1 MTAPAGPALRV
12 VIADDDPRV
21 RTDFTALLDLESD
34 IAVVGTAA
42 DGVGAVEIST
52 RLLPHVV
59 VMDVRMPGR
68 DGIEATRA
76 LRRRHHDRCRVLV
89 VTTFDLDEYVLG
101 AVRAGAAGFLLKDQA
116 PEVLAPAVRT
126 VAAGQGIVSPRATAR
141 LLRELVAPGLADDR
155 PAAGLT
161 EREADVVALIA
172 RGLSN
177 EEIAQQARIT
187 RATVKTHVSNV
198 LAKLGLTSRLQ
209 VVVWAYENG
218 LAPPPG

>member
-1 MTAPAGPALRV
+1 MNVGPALRV
-12 VIADDDPRV
+12 VVADDDPRV
-21 RTDFTALLDLESD
+21 RTDFSTLLDLEPD

-42 DGVGAVEIST
+42 DGADAVELAA

-68 DGIEATRA
+68 SGIEATRI
-76 LRRRHHDRCRVLV
+76 LRRRHRDRCRVLV

-101 AVRAGAAGFLLKDQA
+101 AVRAGAAGFLLEDQA
-116 PEVLAPAVRT
+116 PELLAPAVRT
-126 VAAGQGIVSPRATAR
+126 VAAGEGVVAPRATAR
-141 LLRELVAPGLADDR
+141 LLRELVAPGLAPDR
-155 PAAGLT
+155 PPAGLT
-161 EREADVVALIA
+161 EREAEVVALMA
-172 RGLSN
+172 RGLRN
-177 EEIAQQARIT
+177 DEIARRAGIT

-218 LAPPPG
+218 LAPPRP

>member
-1 MTAPAGPALRV
+1 MSTGAALRV
-12 VIADDDPRV
+12 VVADDDPRV
-21 RTDFTALLDLESD
+21 REDFTTLLDLEPD
-34 IAVVGTAA
+34 ITVVGTAE
-42 DGVGAVEIST
+42 DGAGAVAT
-52 RLLPHVV
+52 AGRLQPHVV

-68 DGIEATRA
+68 NGIEATRA

-101 AVRAGAAGFLLKDQA
+101 AVRAGASGFLLKDQA
-116 PEVLAPAVRT
+116 PELLAPAVRT
-126 VAAGQGIVSPRATAR
+126 VAAGEGVVSPRATAR

-155 PAAGLT
+155 APAGLT
-161 EREADVVALIA
+161 EREAEVVALMA

-177 EEIAQQARIT
+177 EEIARRARIT

-198 LAKLGLTSRLQ
+198 LAKLGLSSRLQ

-218 LAPPPG
+218 LAPRA